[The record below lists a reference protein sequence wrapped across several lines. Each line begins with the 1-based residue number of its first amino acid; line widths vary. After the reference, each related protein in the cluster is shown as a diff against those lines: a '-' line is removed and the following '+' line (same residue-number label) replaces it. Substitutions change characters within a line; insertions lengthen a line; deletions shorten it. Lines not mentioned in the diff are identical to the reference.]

1 MLHALALIAL
11 LTSPRITLEVQKADV
26 HSVLRMFADLMH
38 VNLVVGDD
46 VHGAVTLS
54 LRNVKVSEAFD
65 VVLDS
70 EGLGLEKSGDR
81 IYRVAYAKQLA
92 AEAEQRARTSDAKHR
107 AAPLKTR
114 LIPVNY
120 ASAADMV
127 AQVKPLLSDRGTVS
141 FDART
146 NTLIVRD
153 VDE

>member
-11 LTSPRITLEVQKADV
+11 LTSPHLTLEVHKADV

-38 VNLVVGDD
+38 VNLVVGED
-46 VHGAVTLS
+46 VQGAVTLS
-54 LRNVKVSEAFD
+54 LRNVKVSEALD
-65 VVLDS
+65 AVLES
-70 EGLGLEKSGDR
+70 QGLGLEKSGER

-92 AEAEQRARTSDAKHR
+92 AEAEERARLKDAKHR
-107 AAPLKTR
+107 GAPLQTR

-120 ASAADMV
+120 ANAADLV
-127 AQVKPLLSDRGTVS
+127 ALVKPLLSDRGTVS